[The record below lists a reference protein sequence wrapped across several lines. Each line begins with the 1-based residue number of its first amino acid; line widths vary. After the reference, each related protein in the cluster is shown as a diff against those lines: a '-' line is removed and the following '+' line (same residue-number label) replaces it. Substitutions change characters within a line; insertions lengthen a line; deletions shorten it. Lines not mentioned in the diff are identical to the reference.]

1 MAKVSVVIPSYNHD
15 QFIHEAVSSVLD
27 QSERDLELIVVD
39 DGSTDETLKILSD
52 FDDRRM
58 QVFAQ
63 QNQGAHAAI
72 NNGLQKTTG
81 FYLSILNSD
90 DVYPSNRL
98 ERLIAVLEEDPE
110 ISLACSYIEVI
121 DAKGKRLGIKEGY
134 RSLEPW
140 ALDEPEHSFRTWA
153 DLRGALFTENYL
165 ATTSNYV
172 FRRSTYDQ
180 VGSFRKLRYA
190 HDWDF
195 ALRVSKVGRIS
206 LLREALLRYRI
217 HERNTIRE
225 DQAVMILEI
234 CWCLAVHLPDLMNA
248 PWFEEVPYAERIDVL
263 LHSIYTFG
271 FDRVLNVMLLQNLAV
286 DSNKSERILDVN
298 DPGRMMY
305 LDFIHRQL
313 ALVGGS
319 KIGQRRM
326 PLAPSGERASKWR
339 LQFGKWLVKIKDYLR
354 E

>member
-1 MAKVSVVIPSYNHD
+1 
-15 QFIHEAVSSVLD
+15 LT

-39 DGSTDETLKILSD
+39 DGSTDESLKILRGY
-52 FDDRRM
+52 DDPRM
-58 QVFAQ
+58 KVIAQ
-63 QNQGAHAAI
+63 ENQGAHAAI
-72 NNGLQKTTG
+72 NNGLQKATG
-81 FYLSILNSD
+81 IYLAILNSD
-90 DVYPSNRL
+90 DSYPSNRL
-98 ERLIAVLEEDPE
+98 ERLIAVLEEDPG

-121 DAKGKRLGIKEGY
+121 DANGKRLGVKEGY

-140 ALDEPEHSFRTWA
+140 VLDDPERSFRAWE

-165 ATTSNYV
+165 ATTSNYI

-195 ALRVSKVGRIS
+195 ALRMSKIGRIS
-206 LLREALLRYRI
+206 LSSEALLRYRI
-217 HERNTIRE
+217 HEWNTIRE

-248 PWFEEVPYAERIDVL
+248 PWFEEIPFAKRIDVL

-271 FDRVLNVMLLQNLAV
+271 FDRVLSVMLLQKLDA
-286 DSNKSERILDVN
+286 DSNRAERILDVN

-305 LDFIHRQL
+305 LDFIQRQL
-313 ALVGGS
+313 ALVEGS
-319 KIGQRRM
+319 KIGQGGL
-326 PLAPSGERASKWR
+326 PLTRSEGRPSKWR
-339 LQFGKWLVKIKDYLR
+339 LQFAKWLANINDYLR
-354 E
+354 GIV